1 MHDGSIAVL
10 GDKDSVLAF
19 KAIGLDVFPVENETQ
34 AREKLHAL
42 ARKYSVIFVT
52 EQVAEQASQLI
63 ERYKSRP
70 YPVVVPIPSAEGNKG
85 LGMQGIKSNVEKAI
99 GADILFD
106 KEGKSIRPVD
116 SGRRHGGQQN
126 VRRRARER
134 QATHR

>member
-19 KAIGLDVFPVENETQ
+19 KAIGLDVFPVENEQQ
-34 AREKLHAL
+34 ARDKLRAL

-52 EQVAEQASQLI
+52 EQVAQQASQLI

-70 YPVVVPIPSAEGNKG
+70 YPVVVPIPSAEGNMG

-106 KEGKSIRPVD
+106 KEGK
-116 SGRRHGGQQN
+116 
-126 VRRRARER
+126 
-134 QATHR
+134 

>member
-1 MHDGSIAVL
+1 M
-10 GDKDSVLAF
+10 
-19 KAIGLDVFPVENETQ
+19 
-34 AREKLHAL
+34 
-42 ARKYSVIFVT
+42 IFVT

-106 KEGKSIRPVD
+106 KEGK
-116 SGRRHGGQQN
+116 
-126 VRRRARER
+126 
-134 QATHR
+134 